1 MPAMLSQRVSEIQ
14 PSPTVGLAS
23 IVRELRSRGED
34 VVSFGAGEPDFD
46 TPEPIREAGE
56 KAIRDGHTHYTPG
69 PGIPELREAIAK
81 KLLRENGIHADVPNI
96 VVSCGAKQAVFNAI
110 MALCNPGDEVLLFAP
125 YWMTYRD
132 QVILAGGRPV
142 SVPCSA
148 SDGFVPDIAAVRER
162 ITDRTRIL
170 ILNSPTN
177 PTGAVYPRSLLKE
190 LAALA
195 LRYDL
200 YVISDE
206 IYEKHV
212 YDGAEH
218 VSIASLG
225 REIADRTVTINGFSK
240 SHAMTGW
247 RLGYSASNAAIAS
260 AMSKIQDQVTSNACS
275 ISQYAALA
283 AFEESEDAVSQMV
296 ETFAKRR
303 EILMSE
309 MSQVPGASCYKPKGA
324 FYLFVNVSEAL
335 CGKVETDVAL
345 TEYLLREQKVACVP
359 GSVFEGPGH
368 IRLTYALSEEDL
380 REGVARIRRGL
391 ESLR

>member
-1 MPAMLSQRVSEIQ
+1 MLSQRVSEIQ

>member
-1 MPAMLSQRVSEIQ
+1 MLSDRVSEIK

-23 IVRELRSRGED
+23 IVRELRSKGED

-56 KAIRDGHTHYTPG
+56 KAIRDGRTHYTPG

-81 KLLRENGIHADVPNI
+81 KLLRENQVHADVPNI
-96 VVSCGAKQAVFNAI
+96 VVSCGAKQAVFNSL
-110 MALCNPGDEVLLFAP
+110 MALCNPGDEVLLLAP

-132 QVILAGGRPV
+132 QVVLAGGTPV
-142 SVPCSA
+142 PVPCNP
-148 SDGFVPDIAAVRER
+148 DEGYVPSIEAIRER
-162 ITDRTRIL
+162 LSPKTRIL
-170 ILNSPTN
+170 IVNSPTN

-190 LAALA
+190 IAALA
-195 LRYDL
+195 LRHDL

-225 REIADRTVTINGFSK
+225 KEIAERTVTVNGFSK

-247 RLGYSASNAAIAS
+247 RLGYSASNPQIAAAI
-260 AMSKIQDQVTSNACS
+260 SKIQDQVTSNACS

-283 AFEESEDAVSQMV
+283 AFEQSDGEVRKMV
-296 ETFAKRR
+296 EAFSRRR
-303 EILMSE
+303 EILMGE
-309 MSQVPGASCYKPKGA
+309 IAQVPGVTCQKPKGA
-324 FYLFVNVSEAL
+324 FYLFVNVSAVL

-345 TEYLLREQKVACVP
+345 TEYLLREHKVACVP

-380 REGVARIRRGL
+380 REGVQRIRQGL
-391 ESLR
+391 EALR